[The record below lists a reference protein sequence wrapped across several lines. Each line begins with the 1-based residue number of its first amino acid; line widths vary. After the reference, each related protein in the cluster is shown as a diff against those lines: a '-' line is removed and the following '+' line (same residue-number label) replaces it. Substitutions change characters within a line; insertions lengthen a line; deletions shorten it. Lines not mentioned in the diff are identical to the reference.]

1 MNYATKTKSNLIDIL
16 GYRDNEIKEFQSLYA
31 NNDIKVYEFQQ
42 LQLFLF
48 WLLFIVAG
56 IGFSF

>member
-31 NNDIKVYEFQQ
+31 NNDIKVSDLKEEQTV
-42 LQLFLF
+42 LF
-48 WLLFIVAG
+48 WLLFITAG
-56 IGFSF
+56 IGFMF

>member
-1 MNYATKTKSNLIDIL
+1 MNYASQTKSNLIDIL

-31 NNDIKVYEFQQ
+31 NNDVIVSDLKEQQ
-42 LQLFLF
+42 RILI
-48 WLLFIVAG
+48 WLLFIIAG

>member
-1 MNYATKTKSNLIDIL
+1 MNYATKTKSNLIDIH

-31 NNDIKVYEFQQ
+31 HNDIKVNELQQQQ
-42 LQLFLF
+42 LILF

>member
-1 MNYATKTKSNLIDIL
+1 MNYASQTKSNLIDIL

-31 NNDIKVYEFQQ
+31 NNDIKVNELQQQQ
-42 LQLFLF
+42 LILF

>member
-16 GYRDNEIKEFQSLYA
+16 GYRDNEIKEFQSLYVT
-31 NNDIKVYEFQQ
+31 NDSKVRELKQQQ
-42 LQLFLF
+42 LILF